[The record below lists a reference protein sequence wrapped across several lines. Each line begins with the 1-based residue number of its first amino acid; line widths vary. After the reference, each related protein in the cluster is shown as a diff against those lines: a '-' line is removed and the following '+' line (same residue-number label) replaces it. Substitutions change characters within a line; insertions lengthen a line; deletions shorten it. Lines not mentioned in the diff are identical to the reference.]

1 MGILNV
7 SFYLKFRN
15 NGSALIS
22 VLILLGFVS
31 SLLVILLNVGKQ
43 DQEQIG
49 QYQKNNII
57 YTHIH
62 AVEDLAI
69 NLLNIDFQN
78 SPNMTY
84 QNENWGNSIEPFSV
98 GSYTVNLKIS
108 DLQSKINVNS
118 LVLNNSDINYIQ
130 LERLM
135 SLFDQLDINQDLIY
149 ALIDW
154 IDYDSNPRAYGLED
168 YYYSGPLNNPKEY
181 TGKRLFISVN
191 ELKGIPAIRKIDWNI
206 INNNFCAHQQN
217 ENFSF
222 NINKRLKFKNLTVT
236 SKILVD
242 EIEYYKPFI
251 FDEVVTN
258 FDEVKEKSS
267 IELIDGFL

>member
-57 YTHIH
+57 YSHIH
-62 AVEDLAI
+62 AVEDFAI

-154 IDYDSNPRAYGLED
+154 IDYDSEMFSSSGGEDD
-168 YYYSGPLNNPKEY
+168 YYLSLNPGYRAANRAIHNLDEVLLIRGFDKAILKKLKPYLATIPKEY
-181 TGKRLFISVN
+181 DTNINTININTISALHPMIGLIN
-191 ELKGIPAIRKIDWNI
+191 AENI
-206 INNNFCAHQQN
+206 IRYR
-217 ENFSF
+217 S
-222 NINKRLKFKNLTVT
+222 
-236 SKILVD
+236 
-242 EIEYYKPFI
+242 
-251 FDEVVTN
+251 
-258 FDEVKEKSS
+258 
-267 IELIDGFL
+267 